1 MQQLKLSVL
10 VAACG
15 ALSLLCGGSAAL
27 AESASPAAKVPA
39 VASKVP
45 TLVAKVLADM
55 PVIDG
60 HNDLP
65 WEIRDRFASNVDAI
79 DLKQNTAL
87 LARAADAPADQTPLM
102 TDIPRLRAGGVGAQF
117 WSVWIPTDLK
127 EAAAVEMTVEQI
139 DLVKRITARYP
150 KDFEMAYTAADI
162 VRIEHAHRVASLI
175 GVEGGHQ
182 IGNSLAALRQF
193 YDLGAR
199 YMTLTHS
206 TNTAWADSATEAP
219 AHNGLTAFG
228 RVVVGEM
235 NRLGM
240 LVDLS
245 HVSPKTMQDAL
256 EVTQAPVI
264 FSHSGARALI
274 DHPRDV
280 SDDILVRV
288 ARNHG
293 IVMVNFYPGYVSQER
308 ARWDADEAAEKARE
322 ATPPFGGLYIG
333 QPDRAKAALAQWLAA
348 HPKPVV
354 TLSMVADHVEHI
366 AKVAGKDCV
375 GFGSDF
381 DGIPEAPEGLDAV
394 DKYPA
399 LLAELARR
407 GWGYEDLV
415 KVSGGNLLRV
425 MRATELVS
433 QRLRATTPASNA
445 TIATDSK
452 K

>member
-1 MQQLKLSVL
+1 MQQIKLALLIGLLGSIA
-10 VAACG
+10 VAA
-15 ALSLLCGGSAAL
+15 AAT
-27 AESASPAAKVPA
+27 PA
-39 VASKVP
+39 VD
-45 TLVAKVLADM
+45 VAKVLADS

-65 WEIRDRFASNVDAI
+65 WEIRERFASNLDAI
-79 DLKQNTAL
+79 DLSKDTSHLPPGPN
-87 LARAADAPADQTPLM
+87 APPDQVPLM

-117 WSVWIPTDLK
+117 WSVYVPAELTG
-127 EAAAVEMTVEQI
+127 AVAITTTIEQI
-139 DLVKRITARYP
+139 DLVKRMAARYP
-150 KDFEMAYTAADI
+150 NDFEMAYTAADV
-162 VRIEHAHRVASLI
+162 VRIERAHRIASMM

-206 TNTAWADSATEAP
+206 MNTAWADSATEAP

-228 RVVVGEM
+228 RVVVAEM

-245 HVSPKTMQDAL
+245 HVSPKTMKDAL

-280 SDDILVRV
+280 PDDILALV
-288 ARNHG
+288 AKNRG
-293 IVMVNFYPGYVSQER
+293 VVMVNFFAGYVSQER
-308 ARWDADEAAEKARE
+308 ARWDAEVVAEKARE
-322 ATPPFGGLYIG
+322 QTPPFGGLYIG
-333 QPDRAKAALAQWLAA
+333 QPERAKAAFDQWLAA

-354 TLSMVADHVEHI
+354 TLGMVADHVEHI

-381 DGIPEAPEGLDAV
+381 DGIPEAPQGLDAV

-399 LLAELARR
+399 LVAELARR
-407 GWGYEDLV
+407 GWTHDDLV
-415 KVSGGNLLRV
+415 KVTGGNVLRV
-425 MRATELVS
+425 MREAELVAKK
-433 QRLRATTPASNA
+433 LRATTQPSGA
-445 TIATDSK
+445 TLAIDKNS
-452 K
+452 

>member
-1 MQQLKLSVL
+1 MQHFKL
-10 VAACG
+10 
-15 ALSLLCGGSAAL
+15 ALLASLLGSIAA
-27 AESASPAAKVPA
+27 AAAAAPA
-39 VASKVP
+39 VD
-45 TLVAKVLADM
+45 VAKVLADM

-65 WEIRDRFASNVDAI
+65 WEIRERFASNLDAVDLSK
-79 DLKQNTAL
+79 DTSHLPPGPH
-87 LARAADAPADQTPLM
+87 APPDQVPLM

-117 WSVWIPTDLK
+117 WSVFVPTELQD
-127 EAAAVEMTVEQI
+127 AAAITATIEQI
-139 DLVKRITARYP
+139 DLVKRMAARYP
-150 KDFEMAYTAADI
+150 NDFEMAYTAADV
-162 VRIEHAHRVASLI
+162 VRIEHAHRIASMI

-199 YMTLTHS
+199 YMTLTHA

-228 RVVVGEM
+228 RVVVTEM

-245 HVSPKTMQDAL
+245 HVSPKTMKDAL

-280 SDDILVRV
+280 PDDVLALV
-288 ARNHG
+288 AKNHG
-293 IVMVNFYPGYVSQER
+293 VVMVNFFPGYVSQER
-308 ARWDADEAAEKARE
+308 ARWDAEEVAEKARE
-322 ATPPFGGLYIG
+322 QTPPFGGLYIG
-333 QPDRAKAALAQWLAA
+333 QPDRAKAAYAQWLAS

-354 TLSMVADHVEHI
+354 TLSMVADHIEHI

-381 DGIPEAPEGLDAV
+381 DGIPETPQGLEGV

-399 LLAELARR
+399 LVAELARR
-407 GWGYEDLV
+407 GWTHDDLV
-415 KVSGGNLLRV
+415 KVTGGNLLRA
-425 MRATELVS
+425 MRETELVS
-433 QRLRATTPASNA
+433 KRLRATTQPSGA
-445 TIATDSK
+445 TLAMDK
-452 K
+452 KS

>member
-1 MQQLKLSVL
+1 MQHSKSVL
-10 VAACG
+10 LVVACG
-15 ALSLLCGGSAAL
+15 ALALIACGTVAW
-27 AESASPAAKVPA
+27 AESTTSPAGAA
-39 VASKVP
+39 
-45 TLVAKVLADM
+45 VAKVLADM

-65 WEIRDRFASNVDAI
+65 WEIRERFASNLDAV
-79 DLKQNTAL
+79 DLKHNTAL
-87 LARAADAPADQTPLM
+87 LPRAADAAGEQTPLM
-102 TDIPRLRAGGVGAQF
+102 TDIPRLRSGGVGAQF
-117 WSVWIPTDLK
+117 WSVWVPTDSK
-127 EAAAVEMTVEQI
+127 DATAVQLTIEQI
-139 DLVKRITARYP
+139 DLVKRMTAHYP
-150 KDFEMAYTAADI
+150 GDFEMAYTAADI
-162 VRIEHAHRVASLI
+162 IRIEHAHKIASLI

-182 IGNSLAALRQF
+182 INNSLAALRQF

-206 TNTAWADSATEAP
+206 TNTAWADSATDAP

-245 HVSPKTMQDAL
+245 HVSPKTMKDAL

-280 SDDILVRV
+280 PDDVLAMV

-293 IVMVNFYPGYVSQER
+293 IVMVNFFPGYVSQER
-308 ARWDADEAAEKARE
+308 ARWDAEVAAEKARE
-322 ATPPFGGLYIG
+322 ATPPFGGLFIG
-333 QPDRAKAALAQWLAA
+333 QPDRAKAAFAQWLAT
-348 HPKPVV
+348 HPKPAV

-366 AKVAGKDCV
+366 AQAAGKDCV

-381 DGIPEAPEGLDAV
+381 DGIPDTPEGLDGV

-407 GWGYEDLV
+407 GWSHDDLV

-425 MRATELVS
+425 MRAAEMVS

-445 TIATDSK
+445 TLAIDK
-452 K
+452 Q

>member
-1 MQQLKLSVL
+1 
-10 VAACG
+10 
-15 ALSLLCGGSAAL
+15 
-27 AESASPAAKVPA
+27 
-39 VASKVP
+39 
-45 TLVAKVLADM
+45 M

-65 WEIRDRFASNVDAI
+65 WEIRTRFASNLDAVDLGR
-79 DLKQNTAL
+79 DTATL
-87 LARAADAPADQTPLM
+87 PIPPDKVDEQAPLM

-117 WSVWIPTDLK
+117 WSVWVTTDTRDATPVQL
-127 EAAAVEMTVEQI
+127 TIEQI
-139 DLVKRITARYP
+139 DLVKRMAARYP
-150 KDFEMAYTAADI
+150 NDLEMAYTAADI
-162 VRIEHAHRVASLI
+162 VRIEHAHRIASLI
-175 GVEGGHQ
+175 GVEGGLQ
-182 IGNSLAALRQF
+182 INNSLATLRQF
-193 YDLGAR
+193 YELGAR

-206 TNTAWADSATEAP
+206 SNTAWADSATEAP

-228 RVVVGEM
+228 RVVVAEM

-245 HVSPKTMQDAL
+245 HVSAKTMQDAL
-256 EVTQAPVI
+256 QVTQAPVM

-280 SDDILVRV
+280 PDDVLALV
-288 ARNHG
+288 AGNHG

-308 ARWDADEAAEKARE
+308 ARWDAEVAAEKARE

-333 QPDRAKAALAQWLAA
+333 QPERAKAAFAQWLAA
-348 HPKPVV
+348 HPKPAV
-354 TLSMVADHVEHI
+354 TLSMVADHVEHV
-366 AKVAGKDCV
+366 ARVAGKDCV

-407 GWGYEDLV
+407 GWSHDDLV
-415 KVSGGNLLRV
+415 KVSGANLLRV
-425 MRATELVS
+425 MRSVEEVS
-433 QRLRATTPASNA
+433 KRLRATTQPSNA
-445 TIATDSK
+445 SIAIDSK
-452 K
+452 Q